1 MPTGVLEWQ
10 HELGRQIL
18 DDAMQIA
25 KECSNGSLRVTT
37 ELLTTATVPALVEMS
52 KSAKL
57 VAVGC
62 RGRGALARTLLG
74 SVSMGLVH
82 QAHCPVAVIHDE
94 VPSTPS
100 QAPVLVGID
109 GSRSSELAM
118 ALAFEEASRRG
129 VELVA
134 LHAWWGSGAFEL
146 PGLDWAALQ
155 PEVEETLAERLAGW
169 RTLLGRGRA
178 TRGRPRSAGAQP
190 GRPLRDRSTHCGW
203 QSRTRRVHRDVA
215 GLGEHRGGAV
225 GADTGH
231 CRASTTLGGKG

>member
-1 MPTGVLEWQ
+1 ML
-10 HELGRQIL
+10 
-18 DDAMQIA
+18 
-25 KECSNGSLRVTT
+25 KRVAPCNDG
-37 ELLTTATVPALVEMS
+37 TANHGDVPALVEMS

-134 LHAWWGSGAFEL
+134 LHAWWGSVGFGL

-155 PEVEETLAERLAGW
+155 PEVEEALAEWLAGW
-169 RTLLGRGRA
+169 CERYSDVAVRRVVV
-178 TRGRPRSAGAQP
+178 RDQPAGATWSTS
-190 GRPLRDRSTHCGW
+190 RDRSTHCGW